1 MLLPLLLLLLGS
13 THGFMQLLQSQ
24 FPASTVVGNRI
35 VCQNFT
41 DFLPSVVFMYAADD
55 FVVPQPDLALRYT
68 ALQLQLGLVRM
79 KHDENPRS
87 LTVQLLRNNDA
98 DDSPGRAFY
107 AHTYVL
113 NWSDRQ
119 LDVPFNLTLRL
130 SAGDSNELDNGRTQF
145 DPMDELLLPRDTRM
159 WLAVY
164 ATGPR
169 NWAMTMAE
177 NSLFWSTAAPGA
189 RNASLSGAVANRPY
203 YFRDTNNALREGFV
217 NWTAAPT
224 VERVFG
230 MDSVSHNLAWSLAL
244 VAQDTGAPT
253 GPPTNETGA
262 PTAVPIGTAVPTDA
276 PTDDEEIVW
285 PNVTA
290 PTTGTNGTN
299 TVLTDSSLI
308 RIAVTIALCII
319 VTCCLA
325 CLCLYYCIKRRKMQ
339 QLKSEKVKLENLD
352 GRYSTTEANDAIPLE
367 TFNSRDGSIARSD
380 MFDVSLERSSEATS
394 TGGRYS
400 PIESIDEQS
409 FVDLSDQTIVTMRH
423 RPGGGGGGGATNT

>member
-24 FPASTVVGNRI
+24 FPASTVLGNRI

-41 DFLPSVVFMYAADD
+41 DFLPSVIFMYAADD

-68 ALQLQLGLVRM
+68 ALQVQLGLVRM

-107 AHTYVL
+107 SHTYVL
-113 NWSDRQ
+113 NWSDAQ
-119 LDVPFNLTLRL
+119 LDTPFNLTLRL
-130 SAGDSNELDNGRTQF
+130 TTGDANEMDSRAPF
-145 DPMDELLLPRDTRM
+145 DVMDEVLLPRDTRL
-159 WLAVY
+159 WLALY

-177 NSLFWSTAAPGA
+177 NSLFWSTAAPSA
-189 RNASLSGAVANRPY
+189 RNATLSSVLRNRPY
-203 YFRDTNNALREGFV
+203 FFRDATNALREGFI
-217 NWTAAPT
+217 NWTAAPV

-244 VAQDTGAPT
+244 VSQDTPAPT
-253 GPPTNETGA
+253 AAPTNGTDTGA
-262 PTAVPIGTAVPTDA
+262 PTAVPTGA

-290 PTTGTNGTN
+290 PTTGSNGTT
-299 TVLTDSSLI
+299 TVLTDSNLI
-308 RIAVTIALCII
+308 RIVVTIALCVV

-325 CLCLYYCIKRRKMQ
+325 CLCLYYCIRRSKIQ
-339 QLKSEKVKLENLD
+339 QLKSEKVKLENLSDRYRTDD
-352 GRYSTTEANDAIPLE
+352 GKDAVELQA
-367 TFNSRDGSIARSD
+367 FSARDGSITS
-380 MFDVSLERSSEATS
+380 MFDVSLEQSSTASS
-394 TGGRYS
+394 TGQY
-400 PIESIDEQS
+400 DKVAAMDDQS
-409 FVDLSDQTIVTMRH
+409 FVDLGDQSLGSTRQRTTI
-423 RPGGGGGGGATNT
+423 NK